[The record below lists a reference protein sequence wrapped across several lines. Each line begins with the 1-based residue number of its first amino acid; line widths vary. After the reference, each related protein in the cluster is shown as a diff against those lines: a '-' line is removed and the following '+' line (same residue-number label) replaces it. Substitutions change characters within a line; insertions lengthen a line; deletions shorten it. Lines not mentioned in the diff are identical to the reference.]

1 MSEKFKIEQ
10 HSEIKENDL
19 IISKFNMNISQQE
32 KIILEGSGSNQERND
47 LSQNELGVLVAM
59 KSLPSD
65 PLERM
70 VLLEEFKKKPDGRF
84 GDSALVAL
92 EALTRDGKN
101 ARIKLKKDWRN
112 CLTYPEYVS
121 KWTAEKLDELAV
133 LIDMPQIK
141 DRYARMGSFLEVA
154 KDKGLLSEEDFRKI
168 RSIIAKEL

>member
-19 IISKFNMNISQQE
+19 IIGKFNMNISQQA
-32 KIILEGSGSNQERND
+32 KFFLEGSGSNQEGNN
-47 LSQNELGVLVAM
+47 LSQNERGVLVAM
-59 KSLPSD
+59 KSLPTD
-65 PLERM
+65 PLERI
-70 VLLEEFKKKPDGRF
+70 VLFEEFKRKPNSRF

-101 ARIKLKKDWRN
+101 VRIKLEKDWRN

-121 KWTAEKLDELAV
+121 KWAAEKLDELAI
-133 LIDMPQIK
+133 LIDMPQIQ
-141 DRYARMGSFLEVA
+141 DRYARMGSFLEIA